1 MERPA
6 QSPNPWAADAIPLP
20 EGCGPLDSEE
30 ILDRIRRF
38 LKNWPGLVTSLLD
51 EGERHSRLIQT
62 IAGYAFTE
70 SSFGSENKTGSPP
83 TPFDTPL
90 DVHGIGSFEL
100 TLALDSIESVNSTSS
115 LWTEILEYEYK
126 HGGPEPKVPDT
137 DRTIMV
143 LALLFVGL
151 GEEVPPT
158 KKERPQLSRA
168 AQSLLAEIFSYTNDG
183 LSYWGMVIGKMR
195 NVPIEGFAVDD
206 GFVSRTSEFKRIQ
219 SWMDEILPNKKRN
232 PGLSQRYVRG
242 GSSLI
247 NACLSSIRSK
257 SHEMNYSNILIDG
270 GGRIVQKQ
278 KDKRRG
284 AGYSP
289 HGGALQSLFGI
300 TALDLADIEHFTI
313 NKYQDKRREERLL
326 LGDSNYGNSYFLN
339 HSEGIIQAI
348 CPLSSTYLNENADPN
363 TFFEETSSGW
373 RKTVQEAE
381 EARITIETILAEAN
395 ERILNSFRI
404 VDNNTPNKSVVIWD
418 IDDEPERKM
427 THVYGG
433 SYSERVLA
441 SMLETMELRPRKIV
455 PWDDRCPR
463 CNADLP
469 MDKSENN
476 ITRLKGSGYCFGHQ
490 LLHSIGDRQRTR
502 DSSLRQPRARKGE
515 NDPEDPLF
523 PDLQRT
529 VVSIARIDGNS
540 IGWILNPTRFADSS
554 HGISDSIRRRSMR
567 FNAHWWISL
576 NKALHEVNDVTPD
589 KVACWVSAGDD
600 IMLAEY
606 SGGDGEPGSALIEAI
621 ERFTNYL
628 DDGINRELAENPEG
642 PLASHCTG
650 ISIRR
655 AKGGSI
661 ADMMDRASMR
671 ESSAKISWKVENESS
686 ESGRVMISHE
696 KLDRE
701 SFRIKRMLI
710 DPVQE
715 REGSIPVLDIQK
727 LEEIAEFQSLDI
739 SDEDGMARL
748 REICLRAEA
757 VENEGRIRILI
768 SGRGETEEPMDLAEE
783 GEVRMG
789 KFAESFVFTD

>member
-1 MERPA
+1 MEEAVPA
-6 QSPNPWAADAIPLP
+6 PNPWTADAKQLP
-20 EGCGPLDSEE
+20 GDCAPLDPAG

-38 LKNWPGLVTSLLD
+38 LRGWPGLVTSLLED
-51 EGERHSRLIQT
+51 DERHSRLIQT

-70 SSFGSENKTGSPP
+70 SSFGSKNKTAP

-90 DVHGIGSFEL
+90 DIQGISSFEL
-100 TLALDSIESVNSTSS
+100 TLALDSIKSVNSTSS

-126 HGGPEPKVPDT
+126 HGGPIPNVPDT

-151 GEEVPPT
+151 GEKPPLT

-168 AQSLLAEIFSYTNDG
+168 AQSLLAEIFSYTNEG
-183 LSYWGMVIGKMR
+183 LSKWGKVISRMR
-195 NVPIEGFAVDD
+195 NVPIEGFDVDD

-278 KDKRRG
+278 RSKRRG
-284 AGYSP
+284 SGYSP
-289 HGGALQSLFGI
+289 HGGALQSLFGLE
-300 TALDLADIEHFTI
+300 ALELAEIESSAI
-313 NKYQDKRREERLL
+313 NKYQDKAREERLS
-326 LGDSNYGNSYFLN
+326 LGDSNYGEHHLLN
-339 HSEGIIQAI
+339 NSEGIIQAI

-363 TFFEETSSGW
+363 TVLEETSSGW
-373 RKTVQEAE
+373 RKTVHEAE
-381 EARITIETILAEAN
+381 ETENTIESIVAEAN
-395 ERILNSFRI
+395 DRILKTFRI
-404 VDNNTPNKSVVIWD
+404 VDNNTPNRSVVIWD
-418 IDDEPERKM
+418 IDDDAEMKM
-427 THVYGG
+427 THIYGG
-433 SYSERVLA
+433 SYSEEVPAR
-441 SMLETMELRPRKIV
+441 MLETMELRPRKIV
-455 PWDDRCPR
+455 PWDDGCPR

-469 MDKSENN
+469 MDSSENN

-502 DSSLRQPRARKGE
+502 DSSLRQPSARREVDGG
-515 NDPEDPLF
+515 DDPLF

-540 IGWILNPTRFADSS
+540 IGWILNPTRFDDSG

-576 NKALHEVNDVTPD
+576 SKALHEVNDVTPD

-606 SGGDGEPGSALIEAI
+606 SGGDVVPGSAIIDAI
-621 ERFTNYL
+621 ERFTGYL
-628 DDGINRELAENPEG
+628 DGGINRELAENPEG

-650 ISIRR
+650 ISIRG
-655 AKGGSI
+655 AKGDSI
-661 ADMMDRASMR
+661 ADMMDRASIR
-671 ESSAKISWKVENESS
+671 EISAKLSWKEENESHG
-686 ESGRVMISHE
+686 SGRIMISKE

-715 REGSIPVLDIQK
+715 REGAIPVLDIQK

-739 SDEDGMARL
+739 SDEDGIARL

-768 SGRGETEEPMDLAEE
+768 SGRGDIEEPEDLGEE
-783 GEVRMG
+783 GELRMG
-789 KFAESFVFTD
+789 ELAESLVFTD